1 MFKIASHRG
10 CVARR
15 VYTRAGGALTSARAH
30 ERERES
36 SPRKGNKFA
45 SQIPG
50 AREEEKAS
58 SAPSTTFIRG
68 SERERETDRTC
79 KFRDLF
85 SLELSKI
92 ILSRVA
98 WYVYCRLIVFFMN
111 RSFFVLASYFITRRW
126 GTDFFLSDKEPPLI
140 SPREGARIN
149 VFIILIKRH
158 YLRSAM

>member
-68 SERERETDRTC
+68 SERERGRQIE
-79 KFRDLF
+79 LANSAIF
-85 SLELSKI
+85 SLWSFRKLY
-92 ILSRVA
+92 SRA
-98 WYVYCRLIVFFMN
+98 WP
-111 RSFFVLASYFITRRW
+111 
-126 GTDFFLSDKEPPLI
+126 GTYT
-140 SPREGARIN
+140 A
-149 VFIILIKRH
+149 
-158 YLRSAM
+158 A